1 MKLGTVKGL
10 KTFLMSKNQTSFY
23 TVSQILKNSEKN
35 EQILSKKK

>member
-23 TVSQILKNSEKN
+23 TVRQILKNSEKN
-35 EQILSKKK
+35 ELLSKNK